1 MSLGLLV
8 LLLDCEDLL
17 LGSVHLYNSEHFTTL
32 WQEYIRLFD
41 LKAESISMQFG
52 TQALFT
58 QVGVCGNTHTV
69 CRKLENI
76 LKTIF
81 TTQSAAEVRLH
92 RNLHAKEGDIPAQ
105 VGRLTIPAEDSST
118 GNNWQFNP
126 TEDITPTELSET
138 DQLRQMHSPQTSL
151 ASLDYSHTTPRD
163 IANNTQRNLQTET
176 ISDSDDDASIVPTY
190 TTNLGSEEKN
200 IEESAYN
207 IAERFVRKNSTAAV
221 VGTSITDYSTH
232 NETYKNINTVAPGPA
247 SVVRP
252 TQNTSSTPAT
262 VQGTPNKKTSTVKL
276 ETSASISTSSV
287 VSLTEYYPTIGSLFP
302 AVYSQ
307 TASAK

>member
-1 MSLGLLV
+1 V

-52 TQALFT
+52 PQALFT

-81 TTQSAAEVRLH
+81 TTQSAAEARLH
-92 RNLHAKEGDIPAQ
+92 RKLHAKEGDIPTQ
-105 VGRLTIPAEDSST
+105 VGRLTIPADNST
-118 GNNWQFNP
+118 IGNRAQQEH
-126 TEDITPTELSET
+126 TEGFTPFEQSET
-138 DQLRQMHSPQTSL
+138 DQLHPVVHSPQASI
-151 ASLDYSHTTPRD
+151 ASLDYSHNTPRD
-163 IANNTQRNLQTET
+163 APNVKQCNISDDNLC
-176 ISDSDDDASIVPTY
+176 DSDDDASIVPTY

-207 IAERFVRKNSTAAV
+207 IAERFVRKNSAAAG
-221 VGTSITDYSTH
+221 VGTNNTENPPLND
-232 NETYKNINTVAPGPA
+232 NNINNKASATSVLPTPLTPSIVATTLNTPHKKTPTVKSDT
-247 SVVRP
+247 SVS
-252 TQNTSSTPAT
+252 TTTSS
-262 VQGTPNKKTSTVKL
+262 
-276 ETSASISTSSV
+276 
-287 VSLTEYYPTIGSLFP
+287 VSLTEYYPTIGSIFP
-302 AVYSQ
+302 AAYNPS
-307 TASAK
+307 ASAK

>member
-52 TQALFT
+52 PQALFT

-81 TTQSAAEVRLH
+81 TTQSAAEARLH
-92 RNLHAKEGDIPAQ
+92 RKLHAMEGNIPTQ
-105 VGRLTIPAEDSST
+105 VGRLTIPKEDSTTENKAQREHAEGSSLIEQSEAD
-118 GNNWQFNP
+118 QFRP
-126 TEDITPTELSET
+126 AV
-138 DQLRQMHSPQTSL
+138 HSPQSSI
-151 ASLDYSHTTPRD
+151 ASLDYSHNTPRD
-163 IANNTQRNLQTET
+163 APNDPQHNIPDDNLC
-176 ISDSDDDASIVPTY
+176 DSDDDASIVPTY

-207 IAERFVRKNSTAAV
+207 IAERFVRKNSAAAMVGANNTENASLHENTTNNGKASAISVLPPTPSTTA
-221 VGTSITDYSTH
+221 TTQ
-232 NETYKNINTVAPGPA
+232 
-247 SVVRP
+247 P
-252 TQNTSSTPAT
+252 TPHKKTPA
-262 VQGTPNKKTSTVKL
+262 VKS
-276 ETSASISTSSV
+276 EISAPTSTSS
-287 VSLTEYYPTIGSLFP
+287 VSLTEYYPTIGSIFP
-302 AVYSQ
+302 AAYNQS
-307 TASAK
+307 ASAK